1 MAEDYIYLTVDKD
14 PKGRGL
20 LAIMTQGHPQFGDA
34 NCTVLTLEVVPNM
47 KAAKLWFERMKIE
60 KPWETRQ

>member
-1 MAEDYIYLTVDKD
+1 MEDHVYLTVGKD

-20 LAIMTQGHPQFGDA
+20 LAIITQGHIQYGDA
-34 NCTVLTLEVVPNM
+34 NCTVLTLGVVPNM
-47 KAAKLWFERMKIE
+47 KAAKKWYKRMKSE